1 MKVLFITLTE
11 LKKKSIISG
20 NLDADKLVQF
30 IEVAQDIH
38 IQNYLGTKLYN
49 KMQDLVLS
57 GDIDLVANADYKDLL
72 SNYVKPMLVWYSQS
86 NYLPFAMYQIS
97 NGGVYKHRSENSD
110 TVSSDEMKDMLNR
123 MNQTA
128 DFYTR
133 RFQDY
138 MGYNSHKFPEYNQT
152 GNGDM
157 NPDQTYNFSSWV
169 L

>member
-1 MKVLFITLTE
+1 
-11 LKKKSIISG
+11 
-20 NLDADKLVQF
+20 
-30 IEVAQDIH
+30 
-38 IQNYLGTKLYN
+38 
-49 KMQDLVLS
+49 
-57 GDIDLVANADYKDLL
+57 LVAYADYKDLL
-72 SNYVKPMLVWYSQS
+72 TSYVKPMLVWYAQS
-86 NYLPFAMYQIS
+86 SYLPFAMYQIS

-110 TVSSDEMKDMLNR
+110 TVSSEEMKDMLNR

-157 NPDQTYNFSSWV
+157 NPDQNYNFSSWV